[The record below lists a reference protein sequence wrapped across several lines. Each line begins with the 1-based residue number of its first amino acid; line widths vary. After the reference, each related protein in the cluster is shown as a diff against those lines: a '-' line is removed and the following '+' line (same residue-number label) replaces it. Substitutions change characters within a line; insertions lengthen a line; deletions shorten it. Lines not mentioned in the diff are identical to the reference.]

1 MIDGY
6 QILSAIKTSLDNNAD
21 LDAALGVKD
30 DSSKVLIGSALPE
43 AASYP
48 LVLLPDINLTPI
60 HMGQGAR
67 TGGTIQFDI
76 HVYAATLAAG
86 REDLEK
92 LYHICTHIDSALS
105 SVIDATTVKMYNIE
119 LQGSQAATVDLDV
132 CRKILTYSANAMEKP

>member
-1 MIDGY
+1 
-6 QILSAIKTSLDNNAD
+6 
-21 LDAALGVKD
+21 
-30 DSSKVLIGSALPE
+30 
-43 AASYP
+43 
-48 LVLLPDINLTPI
+48 
-60 HMGQGAR
+60 MGQGAR

-92 LYHICTHIDSALS
+92 LYHICTHIDGALS